1 MSIRSAAGRFKR
13 RLNRAVFGPTDES
26 SLNTELA
33 AMEHIFRTPP
43 MTPALLAAINL
54 ISPHYKNVSAA
65 KLQVAWQADQ
75 NAACWSEYL
84 ALAPILET
92 LPSPKRILEIGPGMG
107 RSIIFFTKKL
117 GWHHD
122 DIHAWEGEGTTTKY
136 TNLGPRFEDSFCGN
150 FEQLRTVLLFN
161 GVQNVTLHNA
171 SETPLNSLPGP
182 FDLVYSFYSIGFHW
196 ALEHFLDDI
205 LPLMSAGGRAI
216 FTLGDG
222 FQPSPQINTLPHEIV
237 VAKSPLRKRKEIRLI
252 VLGK

>member
-92 LPSPKRILEIGPGMG
+92 LPSPKRILEIGPGMVIGGLVSLTDRRYRVGVPG
-107 RSIIFFTKKL
+107 RRRAPSATA
-117 GWHHD
+117 D
-122 DIHAWEGEGTTTKY
+122 
-136 TNLGPRFEDSFCGN
+136 
-150 FEQLRTVLLFN
+150 
-161 GVQNVTLHNA
+161 A
-171 SETPLNSLPGP
+171 S
-182 FDLVYSFYSIGFHW
+182 
-196 ALEHFLDDI
+196 A
-205 LPLMSAGGRAI
+205 
-216 FTLGDG
+216 
-222 FQPSPQINTLPHEIV
+222 
-237 VAKSPLRKRKEIRLI
+237 
-252 VLGK
+252 

>member
-13 RLNRAVFGPTDES
+13 RLKRALLGSSSAP
-26 SLNTELA
+26 SLNAELA
-33 AMEHIFRTPP
+33 VMEHIVRIPP
-43 MTPALLAAINL
+43 MTPALMAAIHL
-54 ISPHYKNVSAA
+54 IAPHYKNVSAA
-65 KLQVAWQADQ
+65 KLQAAWEADQ
-75 NAACWSEYL
+75 NVACWSEYL

-92 LPSPKRILEIGPGMG
+92 LPSPKRVLELGPGMG
-107 RSIIFFTKKL
+107 RSIIFFTNKL

-122 DIHAWEGEGTTTKY
+122 EIHAWEGEGTTTKY
-136 TNLGPRFEDSFCGN
+136 TSLGPRFEDSFCGN
-150 FEQLRTVLLFN
+150 FEQLQTLLSFN
-161 GVQNVTLHNA
+161 NVRNVTLHNA
-171 SETPLNSLPGP
+171 RETTLNSLPGA

-216 FTLGDG
+216 FTLGPG

-237 VAKSPLRKRKEIRLI
+237 VAKSPLRKQNDLRLI